1 MTTRSI
7 PSFKVISTNMDKRKV
22 SSYIFLNVCER
33 QLDMCQS
40 INICACFFSIS
51 FTLIGIL
58 LGAFHTRNRYNS
70 YDSTTEYKSDPGYWM
85 GADSIELPGHW
96 FWIQGKNSVDFTILD
111 SKEINVTG
119 SSCLYFDKKNMYQA
133 RNIGC
138 HTLMY
143 SICEKKI
150 PA

>member
-1 MTTRSI
+1 MTTMNI
-7 PSFKVISTNMDKRKV
+7 PSFKGIWTSMDKRKV
-22 SSYIFLNVCER
+22 IKLHVLKRLWKKVRYVLVY
-33 QLDMCQS
+33 QH
-40 INICACFFSIS
+40 FSIS
-51 FTLIGIL
+51 FTLIAIL
-58 LGAFHTRNRYNS
+58 LGAFNSRNRYNS
-70 YDSTTEYKSDPGYWM
+70 YDTTTEYKSDPGYWM
-85 GADSIELPGHW
+85 GAASIELPGHW
-96 FWIQGKNSVDFTILD
+96 FWMQGKRSVDFTIFD
-111 SKEINVTG
+111 SKEINVTD